1 MGKTRCRGKAAGLT
15 LSIEGQESNQ
25 LDPLAERK
33 RLTFEQA
40 EGAEPIPT
48 QLRLKELSPAL
59 RAALWAMVLDNLNE
73 STRQVDYVGYI
84 VVDPWRRIL
93 EARHVYQLHK
103 MADEFNNH
111 LNTIRPELK
120 ALFQTGDYV
129 RVFGFLQ
136 FVLRHQDCPYR
147 FADKLEV
154 VLKYGKAAYR
164 VADRTIVPLG
174 SDAEFATINQA
185 FADVAKS
192 EFHGARAHL
201 RKAAEELTSGRHADS
216 IRESIHAVE
225 SVAKVLEPQ
234 ADLSKALTKLEKSA
248 AIHGAMKAG
257 FLAIYGYTSNEQ
269 GIRHALLEA
278 GAPAV
283 DETDALFMIGACAA
297 FVSYMINKVRTA
309 GLISNSNRQK

>member
-174 SDAEFATINQA
+174 SDAEFATI
-185 FADVAKS
+185 
-192 EFHGARAHL
+192 
-201 RKAAEELTSGRHADS
+201 
-216 IRESIHAVE
+216 
-225 SVAKVLEPQ
+225 
-234 ADLSKALTKLEKSA
+234 
-248 AIHGAMKAG
+248 HGAMKAG
-257 FLAIYGYTSNEQ
+257 FLAIYGVHEQ
-269 GIRHALLEA
+269 
-278 GAPAV
+278 
-283 DETDALFMIGACAA
+283 
-297 FVSYMINKVRTA
+297 RTGYPPRIA
-309 GLISNSNRQK
+309 